1 MLISNRYKMKGSKQG
16 DCTRDLKTIKAAKTA
31 VQLGEET
38 VCCKMM
44 CTAMK

>member
-1 MLISNRYKMKGSKQG
+1 MLISNIYKIKGSKQG
-16 DCTRDLKTIKAAKTA
+16 DCTKDLKNIKAPKTA